1 MNRREFSAA
10 LVAAAAASV
19 SAQHLS
25 AAGRIGL
32 PEVLAPDTDA
42 GSITDVEGI
51 AVGHYTD
58 TRRPTGVT
66 ALIFDKGATAGVD
79 VRGSA
84 PGTSETDLLNP
95 VHSNHE
101 IHGITLAGGSGF
113 GLVSEAG
120 VVRYLEEQGIGVHFG
135 GYLIPIVPSAIIF
148 DLPVGDGKIRPDIE
162 AGYQA
167 AKAATTGKV
176 QEGNVGVGAGATVGK
191 AFGFNRATKTGVGTA
206 SLHVGDT
213 GVVVAAIVAVNALG
227 DVINPKTNKII
238 AGARGDEPKTFIDT
252 DAKIRAGYGVLEP
265 AKSLSNTTIGVV
277 ATNAALDKTQL
288 TKVAQMS
295 HDGLARTIS
304 PIHTNYD
311 GDTLFAV
318 ATGRFSKKV
327 DHGAIGAIAADV
339 LAMAVLR
346 AVTQATSIA
355 GLPSYRDIFGDQS
368 L

>member
-1 MNRREFSAA
+1 MNRREFGTALLSTAA
-10 LVAAAAASV
+10 TTA
-19 SAQHLS
+19 
-25 AAGRIGL
+25 
-32 PEVLAPDTDA
+32 LAPRLNEATDSLLDDASSSAA

-51 AVGHYTD
+51 RVGHFTD

-66 ALIFDKGATAGVD
+66 ARIFEKGATAGVD

-113 GLVSEAG
+113 GLVAASG
-120 VVRYLEEQGIGVHFG
+120 VVRYLEEKGIGTHFG
-135 GYLIPIVPSAIIF
+135 GYVIPIVPTAIIF
-148 DLPVGDGKIRPDIE
+148 DLPVGDGKIRPDAE

-176 QEGNVGVGAGATVGK
+176 PEGNVGVGAGATVGK
-191 AFGFNRATKTGVGTA
+191 SFGFNRATKTGLGTA
-206 SLHVGDT
+206 SLKVGNT

-227 DVINPKTNKII
+227 DVINPKTGKVI
-238 AGARGDEPKTFIDT
+238 AGARAEDGKTFIDT
-252 DAKIRAGYGVLEP
+252 DAKIRDGYSVLEP
-265 AKSLSNTTIGVV
+265 AKPLTNTTIGVV

-288 TKVAQMS
+288 TKVAQMA

-304 PIHTNYD
+304 PIHTLYD

-318 ATGRFSKKV
+318 STAKFTEKV
-327 DHGAIGAIAADV
+327 NHGAIGAIAADV
-339 LAMAVLR
+339 LATAVLR
-346 AVTQATSIA
+346 AVTQATSAA
-355 GLPSYRDIFGDQS
+355 GLPSYRDIWGTQN